1 MIQIPGTQAPRRTTT
16 ATVLCLLLT
25 VVTVA
30 VTACTPRPDVAD
42 DVIGDFLAAV
52 GSRDLDTAA
61 GLTDDATTASSALED
76 SWSALQAE
84 SLDAELHD
92 VRTEDNVATAD
103 YTMAWALPGDRTF
116 RYDATLTATRTDGD
130 WTVRWRSSVLHPDLG
145 SDQHLELRRVEPQ
158 VADIVGSDGAVLATP
173 GTRWRVLLDTDEARK
188 NGGVQGAVDS
198 IARVLDVAHA
208 RDEEVPTVDRSRAS
222 TEALDAGGSYS
233 VTMIPGDFGDRV
245 KDDLEAIDGV
255 RLNEEPAMVRPD
267 PGFAPDIMSR
277 VTQLVEPELAGE
289 PGWEVVA
296 VNRNAS
302 VVRTMERTPA
312 DPAPAVTVSLSRQVQ
327 EAAQKAV
334 DTRPDDQAMMVVMRP
349 STGQVLAVAQT
360 AEADKQGDVALSGQ
374 YPPGSTFKVI
384 TAAAGLEKEDLTAD
398 STVSCPATQDI
409 GGRVVTNY
417 NSFSLGETSM
427 RNAFAQSCNTT
438 FARISTDMAP
448 GELKDEA
455 RKFGLGRDYDIP
467 GLTTVTGQVPEGEVM
482 LDRTEA
488 GYGQGLDLASPF
500 GMALV
505 AATAANGR
513 TPVPKLI
520 DTEDTHTLD
529 GDGKK
534 ATEGEPLDPHVLGN
548 LRDMMRA
555 VVTSGSGTAISG
567 AGEVYGKTGEAE
579 INEGSH
585 AWFMGYRGDLA
596 FATMIV
602 LGGGS
607 EHSVAVTQQ
616 FLATLDG
623 E

>member
-1 MIQIPGTQAPRRTTT
+1 MIQNPGTQAPRRTTT
-16 ATVLCLLLT
+16 ATVLCLILT

-42 DVIGDFLAAV
+42 DLVGDFLAAV
-52 GSRDLDTAA
+52 ASRDVDTAG
-61 GLTDDATTASSALED
+61 GLTDDAGTASAALEE
-76 SWSALQAE
+76 SWASLQAE
-84 SLDAELHD
+84 SLDTELRD

-103 YTMAWALPGDRTF
+103 YTMTWALPGDRTF
-116 RYDATLTATRTDGD
+116 SYDATLTATRTEGD

-145 SDQHLELRRVEPQ
+145 SDQHLELRRVEPR

-173 GTRWRVLLDTDEARK
+173 GTRWRVLLDTAEARR
-188 NGGVQGAVDS
+188 NGGVQGTVNS
-198 IARVLDVAHA
+198 IARVLDAAHA
-208 RDEEVPTVDRSRAS
+208 QDEAVPTIDPARVSAA
-222 TEALDAGGSYS
+222 ALETQGTYS
-233 VTMIPGDFGDRV
+233 VTMVPGEFGDRV
-245 KDDLEAIDGV
+245 QADLEAIDGV
-255 RLNEEPAMVRPD
+255 SMNEEPAMVRPD

-277 VTQLVEPELAGE
+277 VTQLVEPELAGDA
-289 PGWEVVA
+289 GWEVVA
-296 VNRNAS
+296 VNQNAS
-302 VVRTMERTPA
+302 VVRTMEHTPA
-312 DPAPAVTVSLSRQVQ
+312 TPAPAVRVSLSRQVQ

-349 STGQVLAVAQT
+349 STGEVLAVAQT
-360 AEADKQGDVALSGQ
+360 EEADKQGDVALSGQ

-384 TAAAGLEKEDLTAD
+384 TAAAGLEKENLSAD
-398 STVSCPATQDI
+398 STVACPATQDI

-417 NSFSLGETSM
+417 NSFSLGQTSM

-448 GELKDEA
+448 GELRDEA

-488 GYGQGLDLASPF
+488 GYGQGNDLASPF

-505 AATAANGR
+505 AATAANGK
-513 TPVPKLI
+513 TPVPTLI
-520 DTEDTHTLD
+520 DTGDVHTLD

-534 ATEGEPLDPHVLGN
+534 AVEGEPLDPRVLGN

-616 FLATLDG
+616 FFDNLDG

>member
-1 MIQIPGTQAPRRTTT
+1 MIQIPGTQAPRRTTA
-16 ATVLCLLLT
+16 ATVLCLILT
-25 VVTVA
+25 AVTVA
-30 VTACTPRPDVAD
+30 ATACTPRPDVAD
-42 DVIGDFLAAV
+42 EVIGDFLAAV
-52 GSRDLDTAA
+52 ESRDVDAA
-61 GLTDDATTASSALED
+61 AQLTDDSSVAFTALDE

-84 SLDAELHD
+84 SLDAE
-92 VRTEDNVATAD
+92 VRDIRTDDNVATAD
-103 YTMAWALPGDRTF
+103 YSMAWTLPGDRTF

-130 WTVRWRSSVLHPDLG
+130 WAVRWRSSVLHPDLG
-145 SDQHLELRRVEPQ
+145 ADQHLELRRVEAQ

-173 GTRWRVLLDTDEARK
+173 GTTWRVLLDTDEAKK
-188 NGGVQGAVDS
+188 NGGVQGTVDQ
-198 IARVLDVAHA
+198 IARVLDAAHA
-208 RDEEVPTVDRSRAS
+208 EEEAIPTIDKAQVSSA
-222 TEALDAGGSYS
+222 ALDADGAYS
-233 VTMIPGDFGDRV
+233 VTTIPGEFGDRV
-245 KDDLEAIDGV
+245 QQGLESVNGV
-255 RLNEEPAMVRPD
+255 RMNEEPAMVRPD

-296 VNRNAS
+296 VNQNAS
-302 VVRTMERTPA
+302 VVRTMERTAAEPS
-312 DPAPAVTVSLSRQVQ
+312 PAVKVSLSRQVQ

-334 DTRPDDQAMMVVMRP
+334 DTRPNDQAMMVVMRP
-349 STGQVLAVAQT
+349 STGEVLAVAQT

-384 TAAAGLEKEDLTAD
+384 TAAAGVEKEDLTAD
-398 STVSCPATQDI
+398 STVSCPSTQDI
-409 GGRVVTNY
+409 GGRIVTNY
-417 NSFSLGETSM
+417 NSFSLGDTSM

-448 GELKDEA
+448 GELKEEA
-455 RKFGLGRDYDIP
+455 RKFGLGRDYEIP
-467 GLTTVTGQVPEGEVM
+467 GLTTMTGQVPEGEVM

-513 TPVPKLI
+513 TPVPNLI
-520 DTEDTHTLD
+520 DTDDVHTLD
-529 GDGKK
+529 PDGKD
-534 ATEGEPLDPHVLGN
+534 AVEGEPLKPHVLDN

-555 VVTSGSGTAISG
+555 VVTSGSGSAISG

-616 FLATLDG
+616 FFDNLDG